1 MRRIILGTIAI
12 SLLLIGYGFLTLTAL
27 GQSGDP
33 ATAWQVVESRSRYYE
48 QACQEISGMLD
59 GKSPVSIRR
68 AVFLAEWAYLDGN
81 LDFGDFCRGIDTA
94 VAYLYRFLSVNEL
107 GRYKTGKN
115 LALTE
120 YFFRPYSGNGY
131 RPFTYDFQDT
141 GGETDFTKQ
150 FVSKVMRTHTGQCRS
165 LPMYYKVLAE
175 TFGADASIA
184 YAPAHVFIRYRN
196 EDHLYPEEWV
206 NVELTTHQIVPES
219 WYREYFEISDA
230 AIESK
235 VYLSPLTDRETVAAQ
250 LADLALGYLN
260 KYGVYDDFIRICAEK
275 SLEHYPPN
283 PKACVLLGK
292 SLEAALLKHLQ
303 GNGYREDD
311 YVRQIMARSKAL
323 FERLKALG
331 WQDMD
336 EQLQKKLEAGNEQGR
351 LRQEKAATPQTI
363 PNL

>member
-1 MRRIILGTIAI
+1 MRRTIHRTTAI
-12 SLLLIGYGFLTLTAL
+12 SLLLFGCRFLPLTVL
-27 GQSGDP
+27 GQSSNP
-33 ATAWQVVESRSRYYE
+33 LAARQVVESSSRYYK

-81 LDFGDFCRGIDTA
+81 LDYGDFCRGIDTT
-94 VAYLYRFLSVNEL
+94 VAYLYRFLQVNEL

-150 FVSKVMRTHTGQCRS
+150 FVSKVMQTHSGQCRS

-196 EDHLYPEEWV
+196 EDHLYPEDWV

-219 WYREYFEISDA
+219 WYREYFEIRDA

-260 KYGVYDDFIRICAEK
+260 KYGVYDDFIRLCAEK
-275 SLEHYPPN
+275 SLEHYPQN
-283 PKACVLLGK
+283 PKACIMLGK
-292 SLEAALLKHLQ
+292 FLDAALLEHLQ

-311 YVRQIMARSKAL
+311 YVRQITARSKAL
-323 FERLKALG
+323 FERLKLLG
-331 WQDMD
+331 WQEMD
-336 EQLQKKLEAGNEQGR
+336 EPLQKKLEAGNEQGR
-351 LRQEKAATPQTI
+351 LQQEKTATPQTI

>member
-1 MRRIILGTIAI
+1 MKKKNLGTTAI
-12 SLLLIGYGFLTLTAL
+12 YLLLFGCGFLPLTTL
-27 GQSGDP
+27 GQSSNP
-33 ATAWQVVESRSRYYE
+33 ATVRQVVEFRSLYYK

-68 AVFLAEWAYLDGN
+68 AVFLAEWAYLDGD
-81 LDFGDFCRGIDTA
+81 LDFGDFCRGIDTV

-141 GGETDFTKQ
+141 GGEADFTKQ
-150 FVSKVMRTHTGQCRS
+150 FVSKVMRTHSGQCRS

-175 TFGADASIA
+175 TFGAEASIA

-196 EDHLYPEEWV
+196 EDYLYPGEWV

-219 WYREYFEISDA
+219 WYREYFEINDV
-230 AIESK
+230 AIDSK
-235 VYLSPLTDRETVAAQ
+235 IYLAPLTDRETVAAQ

-260 KYGVYDDFIRICAEK
+260 KYGVYDDFIRFCAEK
-275 SLEHYPPN
+275 SLECYPQN

-311 YVRQIMARSKAL
+311 YVRQITARSKAL
-323 FERLKALG
+323 FEHLKALG
-331 WQDMD
+331 WQEMD

-351 LRQEKAATPQTI
+351 RQQEKGATPPTI